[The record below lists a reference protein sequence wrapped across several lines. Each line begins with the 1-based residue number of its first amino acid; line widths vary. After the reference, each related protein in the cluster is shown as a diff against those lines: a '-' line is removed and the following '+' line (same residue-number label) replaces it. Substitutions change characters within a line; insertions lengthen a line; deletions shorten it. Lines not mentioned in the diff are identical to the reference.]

1 VHPNPGK
8 LRRGWRGGSRRVFEQ
23 FVWLGVGS
31 VKAALSRPTHQR
43 VTHTVGR
50 MVNLTLNRINCSVRS
65 LVNREA
71 SHYEQ
76 AKKSIIVS
84 LGGFTKRWASQISQL
99 ALGAGIETNRQHGE
113 IEMTTLPAKTSPLVR
128 ARVAGALYLMANIFA
143 PFTLLYLPSLFIV
156 RGDAAAT
163 ASNIIASESLF
174 RLGIV
179 GNLFTFIANI
189 FLALALYQLLK
200 VVNKNMASLM
210 VILFLVGVPIAMLNE
225 VPQLAVLRLLSGA
238 DYLKAYP
245 TDQLQALA
253 YLLLGLHDQGLL
265 IAHIFFGLWLLP
277 MGYLVF
283 KSGFIPKIVGVL
295 LVIAGVGY
303 VIQSFAAFL
312 GYNMNII
319 VFTGLGELV
328 FLLWLLI
335 KGVNVEQWRKH
346 TPASA

>member
-1 VHPNPGK
+1 
-8 LRRGWRGGSRRVFEQ
+8 
-23 FVWLGVGS
+23 
-31 VKAALSRPTHQR
+31 
-43 VTHTVGR
+43 
-50 MVNLTLNRINCSVRS
+50 
-65 LVNREA
+65 
-71 SHYEQ
+71 
-76 AKKSIIVS
+76 
-84 LGGFTKRWASQISQL
+84 
-99 ALGAGIETNRQHGE
+99 
-113 IEMTTLPAKTSPLVR
+113 
-128 ARVAGALYLMANIFA
+128 
-143 PFTLLYLPSLFIV
+143 V

-163 ASNIIASESLF
+163 ANNVIASESLF
-174 RLGIV
+174 RFGIV

-225 VPQLAVLRLLSGA
+225 LTQLAILQLLGGA

-253 YLLLGLHDQGLL
+253 YLLLRLHDQGLL

-277 MGYLVF
+277 MGYLVS

-303 VIQSFAAFL
+303 VVQSFAAFL
-312 GYNMNII
+312 GYNVNII
-319 VFTGLGELV
+319 LFTGLGELV

-335 KGVNVEQWRKH
+335 KGVNVEQWKKRAVES
-346 TPASA
+346 T

>member
-1 VHPNPGK
+1 MI
-8 LRRGWRGGSRRVFEQ
+8 
-23 FVWLGVGS
+23 
-31 VKAALSRPTHQR
+31 
-43 VTHTVGR
+43 THT
-50 MVNLTLNRINCSVRS
+50 
-65 LVNREA
+65 A
-71 SHYEQ
+71 
-76 AKKSIIVS
+76 
-84 LGGFTKRWASQISQL
+84 
-99 ALGAGIETNRQHGE
+99 E
-113 IEMTTLPAKTSPLVR
+113 ISPLVR
-128 ARVAGALYLMANIFA
+128 ARVAGFLYLIANIFA

-163 ASNIIASESLF
+163 ANNVIASESLF
-174 RLGIV
+174 RFGIV

-225 VPQLAVLRLLSGA
+225 LTQLAILQLLGGA

-245 TDQLQALA
+245 TDQLQTLA
-253 YLLLGLHDQGLL
+253 YLLLRLHDQGLL

-283 KSGFIPKIVGVL
+283 KSGFIPRIVGVL

-303 VIQSFAAFL
+303 VVQSFAAFL
-312 GYNMNII
+312 GHNVNII
-319 VFTGLGELV
+319 LFTGLGELV

-335 KGVNVEQWRKH
+335 KGVNVEQWKKR
-346 TPASA
+346 AVESI

>member
-1 VHPNPGK
+1 M
-8 LRRGWRGGSRRVFEQ
+8 
-23 FVWLGVGS
+23 
-31 VKAALSRPTHQR
+31 T
-43 VTHTVGR
+43 THTAE
-50 MVNLTLNRINCSVRS
+50 TL
-65 LVNREA
+65 
-71 SHYEQ
+71 
-76 AKKSIIVS
+76 
-84 LGGFTKRWASQISQL
+84 
-99 ALGAGIETNRQHGE
+99 
-113 IEMTTLPAKTSPLVR
+113 PLVR
-128 ARVAGALYLMANIFA
+128 ARVAGALYLISNIFA
-143 PFTLLYLPSLFIV
+143 PFTLLYLPSRFIV

-163 ASNIIASESLF
+163 SNNIMASESLF

-200 VVNKNMASLM
+200 VVNKNIASLM

-225 VPQLAVLRLLSGA
+225 VTQLAVLRLLSGA
-238 DYLKAYP
+238 DYLNAYA
-245 TDQLQALA
+245 TDQLQALV

-303 VIQSFAAFL
+303 VVQSFAAFL
-312 GYNMNII
+312 GYNVNII
-319 VFTGLGELV
+319 LFTGLGELV

-335 KGVNVEQWRKH
+335 KGVNVEQWKKR
-346 TPASA
+346 AFESA

>member
-1 VHPNPGK
+1 MI
-8 LRRGWRGGSRRVFEQ
+8 
-23 FVWLGVGS
+23 
-31 VKAALSRPTHQR
+31 
-43 VTHTVGR
+43 THT
-50 MVNLTLNRINCSVRS
+50 
-65 LVNREA
+65 A
-71 SHYEQ
+71 
-76 AKKSIIVS
+76 
-84 LGGFTKRWASQISQL
+84 
-99 ALGAGIETNRQHGE
+99 E
-113 IEMTTLPAKTSPLVR
+113 ISPLVR
-128 ARVAGALYLMANIFA
+128 ARVAGSLYLIANIFA
-143 PFTLLYLPSLFIV
+143 PFTLLYLPSRFIV

-163 ASNIIASESLF
+163 ANNVIASESLF
-174 RLGIV
+174 RFGIV

-225 VPQLAVLRLLSGA
+225 LNQLAILQLLGGA

-253 YLLLGLHDQGLL
+253 YLLLRLHDQGLL

-277 MGYLVF
+277 MGYLVY

-303 VIQSFAAFL
+303 VVQSFAAFL
-312 GYNMNII
+312 GYNVNII
-319 VFTGLGELV
+319 LFTGLGELV

-335 KGVNVEQWRKH
+335 KGVNVEQWKKRALES
-346 TPASA
+346 T

>member
-1 VHPNPGK
+1 
-8 LRRGWRGGSRRVFEQ
+8 
-23 FVWLGVGS
+23 
-31 VKAALSRPTHQR
+31 
-43 VTHTVGR
+43 
-50 MVNLTLNRINCSVRS
+50 
-65 LVNREA
+65 
-71 SHYEQ
+71 
-76 AKKSIIVS
+76 
-84 LGGFTKRWASQISQL
+84 
-99 ALGAGIETNRQHGE
+99 
-113 IEMTTLPAKTSPLVR
+113 
-128 ARVAGALYLMANIFA
+128 MANIFA

-163 ASNIIASESLF
+163 AANIIASESLF

-210 VILFLVGVPIAMLNE
+210 VMLFLVGVPIAMLNE

-238 DYLKAYP
+238 DYLKAYLP
-245 TDQLQALA
+245 DQLQALA

-283 KSGFIPKIVGVL
+283 KSGFIPKFVGVL
-295 LVIAGVGY
+295 LVVAGVGY

-335 KGVNVEQWRKH
+335 KGVNVEQWKKH
-346 TPASA
+346 ALASV

>member
-1 VHPNPGK
+1 MIT
-8 LRRGWRGGSRRVFEQ
+8 Q
-23 FVWLGVGS
+23 T
-31 VKAALSRPTHQR
+31 A
-43 VTHTVGR
+43 
-50 MVNLTLNRINCSVRS
+50 
-65 LVNREA
+65 
-71 SHYEQ
+71 
-76 AKKSIIVS
+76 
-84 LGGFTKRWASQISQL
+84 
-99 ALGAGIETNRQHGE
+99 E
-113 IEMTTLPAKTSPLVR
+113 ISPLVR
-128 ARVAGALYLMANIFA
+128 ARVAGALYLVANIFA
-143 PFTLLYLPSLFIV
+143 PFTLLYLPSRFIV

-163 ASNIIASESLF
+163 ANNVIASESLF
-174 RLGIV
+174 RFGIV

-225 VPQLAVLRLLSGA
+225 LSQLAILQLLGGA

-253 YLLLGLHDQGLL
+253 YLLLRLHDQGLL

-283 KSGFIPKIVGVL
+283 KSGFIPRIVGVL

-303 VIQSFAAFL
+303 EVQSFAAFL
-312 GYNMNII
+312 GYKVNII
-319 VFTGLGELV
+319 LFTGLGELV

-335 KGVNVEQWRKH
+335 KGVNVEHWKKRALES
-346 TPASA
+346 T

>member
-1 VHPNPGK
+1 MI
-8 LRRGWRGGSRRVFEQ
+8 
-23 FVWLGVGS
+23 
-31 VKAALSRPTHQR
+31 
-43 VTHTVGR
+43 THT
-50 MVNLTLNRINCSVRS
+50 
-65 LVNREA
+65 A
-71 SHYEQ
+71 
-76 AKKSIIVS
+76 
-84 LGGFTKRWASQISQL
+84 
-99 ALGAGIETNRQHGE
+99 E
-113 IEMTTLPAKTSPLVR
+113 ISPLVR
-128 ARVAGALYLMANIFA
+128 ARVAGFLYLIANIFA
-143 PFTLLYLPSLFIV
+143 PFTLLYLPSRFIV

-163 ASNIIASESLF
+163 ANNVIASESLF
-174 RLGIV
+174 RFGIV

-200 VVNKNMASLM
+200 VVNKNMAALM

-225 VPQLAVLRLLSGA
+225 LTQLAILQLLGGA

-253 YLLLGLHDQGLL
+253 YLLLRLHDQGLL

-303 VIQSFAAFL
+303 VVQSFAAFL
-312 GYNMNII
+312 GYNVNII
-319 VFTGLGELV
+319 LFTGLGELV

-335 KGVNVEQWRKH
+335 KGVNVEQWKKRALES
-346 TPASA
+346 T